1 STQSLAY
8 RMDKNASYY
17 LMKQLIFLFF
27 GLFIIF
33 LIHKI
38 NYTKFAGVAVLLYL
52 ISLPLLLYTLFF
64 GTTLNEG
71 SRWIKL
77 PIINLTFQTSD
88 MAKLALFMFLARILS
103 VKQHVIKDFKKG

>member
-1 STQSLAY
+1 MQAIIKNTKGDKVIWAVVILLSMISLLAVYSSTQSLAY

-77 PIINLTFQTSD
+77 PIINLT
-88 MAKLALFMFLARILS
+88 
-103 VKQHVIKDFKKG
+103 